1 MRLTNVAHLGLPFG
15 KLAGYDVR
23 VSRTGRQLPI
33 SFDQR
38 RHVGHG
44 ERPGSWMAIAFT
56 LPSVVDCDRLA
67 AAWLAVVDRHG
78 ALKSAFIQGESGDAQ
93 DFSLEEIDVA
103 PGEWVDHE
111 VGAGE
116 AMNEALRRILDE
128 RCTPFSAPSHR
139 LCAIHA
145 VSETTVIIGVD
156 HSHTD
161 MWSMLVI
168 LRDLLGALG
177 ENAANRVPQ
186 LAGVPAFAEHAE
198 DMRSRRPAPDEIR
211 RRWAEVLVASGGVM
225 PRFPL
230 SLGDP
235 GPHVERVEVRDV
247 LDVDDAAA
255 LSAQARD
262 DGVSSLSTVVAAMT
276 SVTRELAGAP
286 LRAVF
291 PVHSRYDR
299 TWHDSVGWFITNS
312 VLESGDPDP
321 KACAGAVKEA
331 VRLGSWPLEDILEP
345 WGGMPDSPGM
355 FAISWLDLRRLPVRV
370 DSTGLGA
377 QYVGASVRPDGVMLW
392 FILDDTGLHLRCRY
406 PDTAEA
412 RAGVGGWLDAL
423 VRDIRNRAFESVGGL
438 LAVSGRRFRVQRA
451 VRSDIA
457 DIVALLSDDELGAAR
472 ENGARDHVGHAAY
485 DTAFDAVSRDPGQYL
500 AVVRDEAGATVGT
513 MQLSILPGLSRNGA
527 TRLQIEGVRVA
538 PGTAGLGLGT
548 AMLEWAHEHGR
559 ARGATLAQVTTD
571 RSRSRAQSFYER
583 LGYGASHV
591 GFKRTL

>member
-1 MRLTNVAHLGLPFG
+1 
-15 KLAGYDVR
+15 
-23 VSRTGRQLPI
+23 
-33 SFDQR
+33 
-38 RHVGHG
+38 
-44 ERPGSWMAIAFT
+44 MAIAFT
-56 LPSVVDCDRLA
+56 LPAVVERSRLA
-67 AAWLAVVDRHG
+67 EAWLAVVERHG
-78 ALKSAFIQGESGDAQ
+78 ALKSAFVQGESGDAQ
-93 DFSLEEIDVA
+93 DFALEEIDVA
-103 PGEWVDHE
+103 PGEWVDHD
-111 VGAGE
+111 VRPGE
-116 AMNEALRRILDE
+116 AMNEALRRVLDE

-139 LCAIHA
+139 LCAIHT

-177 ENAANRVPQ
+177 ESAAGRTPE
-186 LAGVPAFAEHAE
+186 LTGVPAFAEHTE
-198 DMRSRRPAPDEIR
+198 DMRGRHPAPDEIR
-211 RRWAEVLVASGGVM
+211 RRWAEVLAASGGVM

-230 SLGDP
+230 PLGDP

-276 SVTRELAGAP
+276 SVTRELAGVP

-291 PVHSRYDR
+291 PVHSRHDR
-299 TWHDSVGWFITNS
+299 MWHDSVGWFITNS

-321 KACAGAVKEA
+321 KACAVAVKEA

-377 QYVGASVRPDGVMLW
+377 QYVGASVRPEGVMLW

-412 RAGVGGWLDAL
+412 REGVGGWLDAL

>member
-1 MRLTNVAHLGLPFG
+1 MRLTNVAHLGLTFG
-15 KLAGYDVR
+15 RLAGYDVR
-23 VSRTGRQLPI
+23 VSRTGRELPI

-38 RHVGHG
+38 RHVAHG
-44 ERPGSWMAIAFT
+44 DRPGSWMAIAFT
-56 LPSVVDCDRLA
+56 LPTVVDPARLA
-67 AAWLAVVDRHG
+67 AAWLAVVERHG
-78 ALKSAFIQGESGDAQ
+78 ALKTVFVQGESGDED
-93 DFSLEEIDVA
+93 DFALEEIEVAPGGWVDHDVA
-103 PGEWVDHE
+103 P
-111 VGAGE
+111 GE
-116 AMNEALRRILDE
+116 AMNEALRRVLDDH
-128 RCTPFSAPSHR
+128 CTPFSAPSHR

-177 ENAANRVPQ
+177 EATGDRVPE
-186 LAGVPAFAEHAE
+186 LAGVPAFAEHTE
-198 DMRSRRPAPDEIR
+198 GMRTRRPAPEEVR
-211 RRWAEVLVASGGVM
+211 RRWAEVLGASGGGM

-230 SLGDP
+230 PLGVP

-255 LSAQARD
+255 FSAQARG

-276 SVTRELAGAP
+276 AVTRELAGAP

-312 VLESGDPDP
+312 VLESGDPEP
-321 KACAGAVKEA
+321 KACAAAVKEA
-331 VRLGSWPLEDILEP
+331 VRLGSWPLEDIVEP
-345 WGGMPDSPGM
+345 WGGLPDSPGM

-370 DSTGLGA
+370 DSIGLGA

-392 FILDDTGLHLRCRY
+392 FILDETGLHLRCRY

-412 RAGVGGWLDAL
+412 RASVGGWLDAL
-423 VRDIRNRAFESVGGL
+423 VRDIRCRAHESVGGL
-438 LAVSGRRFRVQRA
+438 LRVAGRSFRVQRA
-451 VRSDIA
+451 DRSDIA
-457 DIVALLSDDELGAAR
+457 GIVALLSDDEPVAAR
-472 ENGARDHVGHAAY
+472 ESRARDDDGQAAHE
-485 DTAFDAVSRDPGQYL
+485 TAFDAVSRDSGQYL
-500 AVVRDEAGATVGT
+500 AVVKDEVGATVGT

-527 TRLQIEGVRVA
+527 TRLQVQGVRVA
-538 PGTAGLGLGT
+538 PETTGMGLGS
-548 AMLEWAHEHGR
+548 AMIEWAHEHGR
-559 ARGATLAQVTTD
+559 ARGATLAEVTTD
-571 RSRSRAQSFYER
+571 RSRVRDQAFYER